1 MAEQTFTPNPET
13 PDLDTKATIR
23 WLKETVKTL
32 VDAEQYQDALKIL
45 HELSLFALQP
55 GSIGPFV
62 TPNGAQEWYLTGTE
76 NTSKQLH
83 REDGPAIIYPDGTEV
98 WYKEGQ
104 RHREDGPALT
114 NKDGYEIWYKGGELH
129 RVDGPAVVKDDDT
142 QEWWVAGQR
151 HREDGPAVITANG
164 TQEWWQW
171 GLKHRVNGPAVVKPD
186 GTVEYWYLGYPA
198 GSAPDRNGNFE
209 PANPTV
215 KTSMGD
221 TDDYRVYGVL
231 HREDGPAVVKE
242 DGTQEWWVAGKRH
255 REDGPAIIYPDG
267 TEENWE
273 HGKFKAN

>member
-1 MAEQTFTPNPET
+1 MAEQTFTPTPET

-32 VDAEQYQDALKIL
+32 VDAEQYQYALKIL

-62 TPNGAQEWYLTGTE
+62 TPNGAQEWYLVGTE

-98 WYKEGQ
+98 WYRNGQ
-104 RHREDGPALT
+104 RHREDGP
-114 NKDGYEIWYKGGELH
+114 E
-129 RVDGPAVVKDDDT
+129 VV
-142 QEWWVAGQR
+142 
-151 HREDGPAVITANG
+151 TASG
-164 TQEWWQW
+164 IQEWWQW
-171 GLKHRVNGPAVVKPD
+171 GLKHRVEGPAVVKPD

-198 GSAPDRNGNFE
+198 GSTPDRDGKFE
-209 PANPTV
+209 PATPTM
-215 KTSMGD
+215 KTSLGD
-221 TDDYRVYGVL
+221 TDYRVYGVL

-255 REDGPAIIYPDG
+255 RVDGPAIIYPDG
-267 TEENWE
+267 TTERWLYGRF
-273 HGKFKAN
+273 HAV